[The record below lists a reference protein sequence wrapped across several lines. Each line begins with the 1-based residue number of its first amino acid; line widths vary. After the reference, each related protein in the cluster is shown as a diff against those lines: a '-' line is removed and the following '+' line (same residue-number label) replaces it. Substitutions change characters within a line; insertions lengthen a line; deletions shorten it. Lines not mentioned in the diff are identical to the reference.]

1 MGFQESAGSL
11 RARLHVGEVKPA
23 VVVGAAVLLLVAL
36 GAAGLHLAS
45 APEEASFAVE
55 REPVAQEAA
64 PTEPARL
71 AVYVSGRVE
80 APALYYLDEGARVA
94 DAIAAA
100 GGFAEGAATGALN
113 LARVLQDGEL
123 VDVPAEQPVAAAGAT
138 GAVGSA
144 GAVTG
149 ASAGAPSRI
158 NINTADAAALQQLDG
173 VGEATARKI
182 VADRE
187 ANGPFRTIE
196 DLKRV
201 SGIGD
206 KKFANLKDAI
216 CV

>member
-1 MGFQESAGSL
+1 MGFQQSAESL

-23 VVVGAAVLLLVAL
+23 VVVGAVALLLAAL
-36 GAAGLHLAS
+36 ALAGLHLAS
-45 APEEASFAVE
+45 AAEAPSFAVE
-55 REPVAQEAA
+55 REVPAEEAA
-64 PTEPARL
+64 APAEPVRL
-71 AVYVSGRVE
+71 AVYVSGCVE
-80 APALYYLDEGARVA
+80 APALYYLDEGSRVA

-113 LARVLQDGEL
+113 LARVLQDGEQ
-123 VDVPAEQPVAAAGAT
+123 VDVPAEQPEAAAGAPAAAGGAAAAT
-138 GAVGSA
+138 GAPARV
-144 GAVTG
+144 
-149 ASAGAPSRI
+149 
-158 NINTADAAALQQLDG
+158 NINTADVAALQQLDG

-187 ANGPFRTIE
+187 ANGPFRTVE

-206 KKFANLKDAI
+206 KKLANLKDAI

>member
-1 MGFQESAGSL
+1 MGFQQSAESL

-23 VVVGAAVLLLVAL
+23 VVVGAVALLLAAL
-36 GAAGLHLAS
+36 ALAGLHLAS
-45 APEEASFAVE
+45 AAEAPSFAVE
-55 REPVAQEAA
+55 REAPAEEAA
-64 PTEPARL
+64 APAEPVRL
-71 AVYVSGRVE
+71 AVYVSGCVE
-80 APALYYLDEGARVA
+80 APALYYLDEGSRVA

-113 LARVLQDGEL
+113 LARVLQDGEQ
-123 VDVPAEQPVAAAGAT
+123 VDVPSEQPEAAAGAPAAAGGAAAAT
-138 GAVGSA
+138 GAPARV
-144 GAVTG
+144 
-149 ASAGAPSRI
+149 

-187 ANGPFRTIE
+187 ANGPFRTVE

-206 KKFANLKDAI
+206 KKLANLKDAI

>member
-1 MGFQESAGSL
+1 MGFQQSAESL

-23 VVVGAAVLLLVAL
+23 VVVGAVALLLAAL
-36 GAAGLHLAS
+36 ALAGLHLAS
-45 APEEASFAVE
+45 AAEAPSFAVE
-55 REPVAQEAA
+55 REAPAEEAPAPAEPV
-64 PTEPARL
+64 RL
-71 AVYVSGRVE
+71 AVYVSGCVE
-80 APALYYLDEGARVA
+80 APALYYLDEGSRVA

-113 LARVLQDGEL
+113 LARVLQDGEQ
-123 VDVPAEQPVAAAGAT
+123 VDVPSEQPEAAAGAPAAAGGAAAAT
-138 GAVGSA
+138 GAPARV
-144 GAVTG
+144 
-149 ASAGAPSRI
+149 

-187 ANGPFRTIE
+187 ANGPFRTVE

-206 KKFANLKDAI
+206 KKLSNLKDAI

>member
-1 MGFQESAGSL
+1 MGFQDEAGSL
-11 RARLHVGEVKPA
+11 RSRLHAGEVKPA
-23 VVVGAAVLLLVAL
+23 AVVGVAVLLVVAL

-45 APEEASFAVE
+45 AAEEPTFAVE
-55 REPVAQEAA
+55 REPTAEEAA
-64 PTEPARL
+64 PAEPARL
-71 AVYVSGRVE
+71 AVYVSGCVE
-80 APALYYLDEGARVA
+80 HPALYYLDEGSRVA
-94 DAIAAA
+94 DAVAAA

-113 LARVLQDGEL
+113 LARVLQDGEQ
-123 VDVPAEQPVAAAGAT
+123 VDVPVEQPAATGGAVAAQGAAS
-138 GAVGSA
+138 GAATRV
-144 GAVTG
+144 
-149 ASAGAPSRI
+149 

>member
-1 MGFQESAGSL
+1 MGFQQSAESL

-23 VVVGAAVLLLVAL
+23 VVVGAVALLLAAL
-36 GAAGLHLAS
+36 ALAGLHLAS
-45 APEEASFAVE
+45 AAEAPSFAVE
-55 REPVAQEAA
+55 REAPAEEAPAPAEPV
-64 PTEPARL
+64 RL
-71 AVYVSGRVE
+71 AVYVSGCVE
-80 APALYYLDEGARVA
+80 APALYYLDEGSRVA

-113 LARVLQDGEL
+113 LARVLQDGEQ
-123 VDVPAEQPVAAAGAT
+123 VDVPAEQPEAAAGAPAAAGGAAAAT
-138 GAVGSA
+138 GAPARV
-144 GAVTG
+144 
-149 ASAGAPSRI
+149 

-187 ANGPFRTIE
+187 ANGPFRTVE

-206 KKFANLKDAI
+206 KKLANLKDAI